1 MDSDQKYQI
10 QLTEKALHQYNQ
22 LLKNEKTLERMKTE
36 VQPQNQPASSKQ
48 SSEAVSQQI
57 PQLLL
62 PFMANLSSKKSIG
75 QNFSTG
81 LAMLKDKVI
90 KPLLVA
96 TERVVEYYFP
106 EEKKDDKFET

>member
-1 MDSDQKYQI
+1 
-10 QLTEKALHQYNQ
+10 
-22 LLKNEKTLERMKTE
+22 
-36 VQPQNQPASSKQ
+36 
-48 SSEAVSQQI
+48 
-57 PQLLL
+57 
-62 PFMANLSSKKSIG
+62 MANLSSKKSIG

-106 EEKKDDKFET
+106 EEKKDDKSVT